1 MADDK
6 VKVTIRLPRA
16 LARLAKHYAVA
27 RDQDLQDLIA
37 AALAEY
43 LRRQP
48 APLDP
53 EEGRALLASMT
64 GQSTDASRRAFPGV
78 LEKLKVAE
86 RTLKTRK
93 RPRRREG
100 GK

>member
-27 RDQDLQDLIA
+27 RDQDLQDLMA

-93 RPRRREG
+93 GTPKKG